1 MAEID
6 RNDLRPFLPDPREEV
21 RRRIIE
27 LENSLKPSEMDALEL
42 KEREEAAQAYAGEN
56 EKHFADYCEECIK
69 DSVRAMEKVRR
80 RQRELWDVYQEE
92 APPAFARKEKW
103 QSRVVYPKPF
113 MTVQAAKAIV
123 RKAFEPQ
130 FLSIDNEQDEE
141 AAAFW
146 QKLMDLMLSPKFA
159 DFGNQF
165 SDACEMGFAT
175 GQGMEMV
182 PIWRTGRGLRYD
194 LVEPAKIHRD
204 PNALSRDPQSGLYWV
219 HQEWQDY
226 YLLKE
231 QERKGLLQNVGDF
244 SPGNRGRAQDQ
255 ENLSREAV
263 AEKKGHVWHVNRFRS
278 FVLTSE
284 FWGTVLSPRGEM
296 LLPNATFTV
305 AADRVIRPPR
315 ASRYPSLRW
324 PGTGFS
330 PLPHLLRFDG
340 RSLLQGVKTLWEFMC
355 SLLCLHNDNLNWKVN
370 PPSEIDVSILV
381 DPDDLDD
388 YPGKQWLTRG
398 ALQGMQACRTI
409 ERRTDT
415 GEILAYLN
423 FGNQAYDEATLP
435 SVTRGLP
442 GYRAEVT
449 AREAA
454 QNLDQAMTI
463 FGQIGKNLERG
474 ALAAIVAGAET
485 VAINITFAE
494 LALFLGADAAMKY
507 ADPSS
512 PTGLRLPQ
520 LTTGAFHVSGISALM
535 QDWEVLRNIR
545 DLILPLFTPG
555 SVFLPYLRPYM
566 VLQALEKRL
575 NLQDEG
581 IVVDQ
586 QTAKSID
593 AAQQQQQEEAIEAE
607 RLAQQAE
614 AAAMAT
620 PREEGAGA

>member
-1 MAEID
+1 MAEND
-6 RNDLRPFLPDPREEV
+6 RNDLRQFLPDPREEV
-21 RRRIIE
+21 RRRILE
-27 LENSLKPSEMDALEL
+27 LQNSPKPSELDALEL

-56 EKHFADYCEECIK
+56 EKHFVDYVEECIR
-69 DSVRAMEKVRR
+69 DSVRAMERIRR
-80 RQRELWDVYQEE
+80 LQKELWNIYQEE
-92 APPAFARKEKW
+92 EPPNYARKEKW

-113 MTVQAAKAIV
+113 MTVQSAKALV

-130 FLSIDNEQDEE
+130 FLSIENEQDQE
-141 AAAFW
+141 AAEFY
-146 QKLMDLMLSPKFA
+146 QKLMALMLSSSFA
-159 DFGNQF
+159 DFANQF
-165 SDACEMGFAT
+165 ADASEMGFAV
-175 GQGMEMV
+175 GQSMEMIPV
-182 PIWRTGRGLRYD
+182 WRTGRGLRYD

-204 PNALSRDPQSGLYWV
+204 PNALSRDPQSGLYWI

-226 YLLKE
+226 YWLKE
-231 QERKGLLQNVGDF
+231 QEKKGIFRNVGNF
-244 SPGNRGRAQDQ
+244 SFGYQGRAQDQ
-255 ENLSREAV
+255 ENLSREAI
-263 AEKKGHVWHVNRFRS
+263 AERKQQVWHANRFRS
-278 FVLTSE
+278 YVLTSE

-296 LLPNATFTV
+296 LLPNATYTV
-305 AADRVIRPPR
+305 AADKVIRPPR
-315 ASRYPSLRW
+315 AVPYPTLRW
-324 PGTGFS
+324 PGVGFS

-340 RSLLQGVKTLWEFMC
+340 RGLLQGIRSLWYFMC
-355 SLLCLHNDNLNWKVN
+355 SLLCLHNDSLNWKVN
-370 PPSEIDVSILV
+370 PPSEIDVSVLV

-398 ALQGMQACRTI
+398 TLQGMQAFRTI
-409 ERRTDT
+409 DRRTDT

-494 LALFLGADAAMKY
+494 LALFMGTEWAMKY

-512 PTGLRLPQ
+512 PTGLRLPR

-535 QDWEVLRNIR
+535 QDWEIIRNIR
-545 DLILPLFTPG
+545 DLILPLFTPN
-555 SVFLPYLRPYM
+555 SVFLPYLKPYQ
-566 VLQALEKRL
+566 VLKALESRL
-575 NLQDEG
+575 NLKDEG

-586 QTAKSID
+586 DTAKAID
-593 AAQQQQQEEAIEAE
+593 QSQQRQQEEAIEAQ
-607 RLAQQAE
+607 RLMQQA
-614 AAAMAT
+614 ALQQAGQ
-620 PREEGAGA
+620 GAVQ

>member
-1 MAEID
+1 MD

-27 LENSLKPSEMDALEL
+27 LENSLKPSEIDALEL

-56 EKHFADYCEECIK
+56 EKHFVDYCEECIK

-80 RQRELWDVYQEE
+80 IQGELWDVYQEE
-92 APPAFARKEKW
+92 APPTFARKEKW
-103 QSRVVYPKPF
+103 QSKVVYPKPF
-113 MTVQAAKAIV
+113 MTVQSAKAIV

-141 AAAFW
+141 AADFY
-146 QKLMDLMLSPKFA
+146 QRLMDLMLSAKYA
-159 DFGNQF
+159 DFANQF

-175 GQGMEMV
+175 GQSMEMV

-194 LVEPAKIHRD
+194 LIEPAKIHRD
-204 PNALSRDPQSGLYWV
+204 PNALSRDPQSGLYWI

-226 YLLKE
+226 HLLKE

-244 SPGNRGRAQDQ
+244 SPGSRGRAQDQ
-255 ENLSREAV
+255 ENLSREAM
-263 AEKKGHVWHVNRFRS
+263 AEKKGHVWHASRFRS

-296 LLPNATFTV
+296 LLPNATYTV

-340 RSLLQGVKTLWEFMC
+340 RSLLKGVKTLWEFMC
-355 SLLCLHNDNLNWKVN
+355 SLLCLHNDSLNWKVN
-370 PPSEIDVSILV
+370 PPSEIDQSVLV

-398 ALQGMQACRTI
+398 VLQGMQAYRTI

-435 SVTRGLP
+435 SITRGLP

-494 LALFLGADAAMKY
+494 LALFMGADVAMKY
-507 ADPSS
+507 ADQSS

-520 LTTGAFHVSGISALM
+520 LSTGAFHVSGISALM
-535 QDWEVLRNIR
+535 QDWELLRNIR
-545 DLILPLFTPG
+545 DIWLPLCTPG
-555 SVFLPYLRPYM
+555 SVFLPFMRPYKI
-566 VLQALEKRL
+566 LKSIEKRI

-581 IVVDQ
+581 HLIDV
-586 QTAKSID
+586 KSAVRVE

-607 RLAQQAE
+607 RAAQQAE
-614 AAAMAT
+614 AAALAT
-620 PREEGAGA
+620 QSAEGAP

>member
-1 MAEID
+1 MAEND
-6 RNDLRPFLPDPREEV
+6 RNDLRQFLPDPREEV
-21 RRRIIE
+21 RRRILE
-27 LENSLKPSEMDALEL
+27 LQNSPKPSELDALEL

-56 EKHFADYCEECIK
+56 EKHFVDYVEECIR
-69 DSVRAMEKVRR
+69 DSVRAMERIRR
-80 RQRELWDVYQEE
+80 LQKELWNIYQEE
-92 APPAFARKEKW
+92 EPPNYARKEKW

-113 MTVQAAKAIV
+113 MTVQSAKALV

-130 FLSIDNEQDEE
+130 FLSIENEQDQE
-141 AAAFW
+141 AAEFY
-146 QKLMDLMLSPKFA
+146 QKLMALMLSSSFA
-159 DFGNQF
+159 DFANQF
-165 SDACEMGFAT
+165 ADASEMGFAV
-175 GQGMEMV
+175 GQSMEMIPV
-182 PIWRTGRGLRYD
+182 WRTGRGLRYD

-204 PNALSRDPQSGLYWV
+204 PNALSRDPQSGLYWI

-226 YLLKE
+226 YWLKE
-231 QERKGLLQNVGDF
+231 QEKKGIFRNVGNF
-244 SPGNRGRAQDQ
+244 SFGYQGRAQDQ
-255 ENLSREAV
+255 ENLSREAI
-263 AEKKGHVWHVNRFRS
+263 AERKQQVWHANRFRS
-278 FVLTSE
+278 YVLTSE

-296 LLPNATFTV
+296 LLPNATYTV
-305 AADRVIRPPR
+305 AADKVIRPPR
-315 ASRYPSLRW
+315 AVPYPTLRW
-324 PGTGFS
+324 PGVGFS

-340 RSLLQGVKTLWEFMC
+340 RGLLQGIRSLWYFMC
-355 SLLCLHNDNLNWKVN
+355 SLLCLHNDSLNWKVN
-370 PPSEIDVSILV
+370 PPSEIDVSVLV

-398 ALQGMQACRTI
+398 TLQGMQAFRTI
-409 ERRTDT
+409 DRRTDT

-494 LALFLGADAAMKY
+494 LALFMGTEWAMKY

-512 PTGLRLPQ
+512 PTGLRLPR

-535 QDWEVLRNIR
+535 QDWEIIRNIR
-545 DLILPLFTPG
+545 DLILPLFTPN
-555 SVFLPYLRPYM
+555 SVFLPYLKPYQ
-566 VLQALEKRL
+566 VLKSLESRL
-575 NLQDEG
+575 NLKDEG

-586 QTAKSID
+586 DTAKAID
-593 AAQQQQQEEAIEAE
+593 QSQQRQQEEAIEAQ
-607 RLAQQAE
+607 RLMQQA
-614 AAAMAT
+614 ALQQAGQ
-620 PREEGAGA
+620 GAVR